1 MFNEKI
7 KPSLVLTLICLIAC
21 ALLVAAYEATYVD
34 NTGVITEDMTAG
46 LEEIYGSSEGFSMKL
61 SDDGSVYA
69 PEGVSSVLE
78 DEKGNIAFEITSDG
92 YSSGGLHVMVGMS
105 SEGSVAGI
113 SILSIGETPG
123 VGTRV
128 QDESFLGQFKGLT
141 YDKLPAES
149 TETDTSR
156 KNYVWAGSTKEID
169 GLKEAAAAVPAGDTF
184 ELDAVTGATLSSNG
198 MNRAVTTALT
208 AYNEMKGVS
217 TDE

>member
-1 MFNEKI
+1 MFKEKI
-7 KPSLVLTLICLIAC
+7 QPSLVLTLICLIAC

-34 NTGVITEDMTAG
+34 NTGVITDNMITG
-46 LEEIYGSSEGFSMKL
+46 LEEIYGTSEGFSMKL
-61 SDDGSVYA
+61 NEDGSVFA
-69 PEGVSSVLE
+69 PEGVTSVLT
-78 DEKGNIAFEITSDG
+78 DENGNTAFEITADG

-105 SEGSVAGI
+105 SDGAVSGV

-128 QDESFLGQFKGLT
+128 QDGSFLGQFEGLT
-141 YDKLPAES
+141 YDKLPADSGE
-149 TETDTSR
+149 DTG
-156 KNYVWAGSTKEID
+156 KKTYVWGTSEEIA
-169 GLKEAAAAVPAGDTF
+169 GLKEAAEAVPAGDTF

-217 TDE
+217 GNE

>member
-34 NTGVITEDMTAG
+34 NTGVITDSMMTG
-46 LEEIYGSSEGFSMKL
+46 LEDIYGTSEGFSMKL
-61 SDDGSVYA
+61 NEDGSVYM
-69 PEGVSSVLE
+69 PEGVTSVLT
-78 DEKGNIAFEITSDG
+78 DENGNTAFEITADG

-105 SEGSVAGI
+105 PEGAVAGV
-113 SILSIGETPG
+113 SVLSIGETPG

-128 QDESFLGQFKGLT
+128 QEDSFLGQFKGLT
-141 YDKLPAES
+141 YDKLPADIAE
-149 TETDTSR
+149 DTGKKTYAWGTSE
-156 KNYVWAGSTKEID
+156 EITS
-169 GLKEAAAAVPAGDTF
+169 LKEAAEAVPPGDTF

-217 TDE
+217 ADE

>member
-34 NTGVITEDMTAG
+34 NTGVITDKMMTCLEDIFGT
-46 LEEIYGSSEGFSMKL
+46 SEGFSMKL
-61 SDDGSVYA
+61 NEDGSVYA
-69 PEGVSSVLE
+69 PEGVTSVLT
-78 DEKGNIAFEITSDG
+78 DENGNTAFEITADG

-105 SEGSVAGI
+105 SDGAVTGV

-128 QDESFLGQFKGLT
+128 QEDSFLGQFEGLT
-141 YDKLPAES
+141 YDKLPADSAE
-149 TETDTSR
+149 DTG
-156 KNYVWAGSTKEID
+156 KKTYVWGTSEEIA
-169 GLKEAAAAVPAGDTF
+169 GLKEAAAAVPAGDSF

-217 TDE
+217 ADE